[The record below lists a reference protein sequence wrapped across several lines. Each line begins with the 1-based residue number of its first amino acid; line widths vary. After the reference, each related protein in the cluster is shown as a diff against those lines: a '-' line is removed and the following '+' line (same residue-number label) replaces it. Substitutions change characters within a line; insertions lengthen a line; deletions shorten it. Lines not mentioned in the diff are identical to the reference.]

1 MPRVLAA
8 LGNHK
13 NASNLVSFPSASVF
27 TINLCYVPSMLPAR
41 VYMYGYPI
49 LQEALGK
56 KEAELKAIQDE
67 LAGMKT
73 HYDNTLRTKTVST

>member
-27 TINLCYVPSMLPAR
+27 TIKSYVPSMLPAR
-41 VYMYGYPI
+41 VCMYGYPI

-73 HYDNTLRTKTVST
+73 HYDNILRTKTVST